1 MLGTDPLPPQPALA
15 RRLASAALG
24 THARRRRP
32 QPHPQ
37 LPLCVHSQGLRR
49 LHDPRL
55 LPRARRRAAARRP
68 RPSRD
73 LAETS
78 PRPSRDLAETWPRPR
93 RDAARRPAARRCGT
107 QGPRLPTTTRARLK
121 VEPRPPYSSLLSLV
135 SAWCAEVHPPVPPC
149 ASGRL
154 PLVGTLPAEAAAC
167 VFVSLAAAA
176 VAPKQR
182 TVAVKAPPS
191 HCPVPH
197 ARRGSAAL

>member
-1 MLGTDPLPPQPALA
+1 MQHG
-15 RRLASAALG
+15 G
-24 THARRRRP
+24 
-32 QPHPQ
+32 
-37 LPLCVHSQGLRR
+37 
-49 LHDPRL
+49 
-55 LPRARRRAAARRP
+55 
-68 RPSRD
+68 
-73 LAETS
+73 
-78 PRPSRDLAETWPRPR
+78 
-93 RDAARRPAARRCGT
+93 
-107 QGPRLPTTTRARLK
+107 RLPVDAEHRVRAFRPPLELGLK

-154 PLVGTLPAEAAAC
+154 PLVGTLPAEATAC

-182 TVAVKAPPS
+182 TAAVKAPPS